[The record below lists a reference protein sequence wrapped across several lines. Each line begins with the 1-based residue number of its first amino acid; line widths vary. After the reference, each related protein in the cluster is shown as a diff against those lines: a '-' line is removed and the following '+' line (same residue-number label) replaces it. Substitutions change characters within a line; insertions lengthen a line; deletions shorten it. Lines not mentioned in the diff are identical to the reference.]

1 MASLKKTKPD
11 HKTMKPVPA
20 EKGQWVNYKF
30 LIIVFSSLF
39 CLMLFKN
46 ISYPLIWND
55 ESDTIMTAKQ
65 ILKYGYPKV
74 NDGKNKIFLT
84 EDTTGIAYKSA
95 WDANIAMPWG
105 HYYFATIGVFLS
117 EHVDDIYLKGGIIR
131 MTFAAM
137 GLMGLI
143 LFIWSIRDLF
153 LERRTYFKIVLAFI
167 FFELLSVPLFL
178 HLREARYYSLVLF
191 IIACFF
197 YVFINNFYLKKYSV
211 KRYLFLMTLILFISY
226 QINVIVFASCCIT
239 LCICEGINYVADI
252 FMIIKKEGFRFAS
265 IWRPVPHKFVSCLP
279 VLISGVLVVPFVI
292 AFETFSTAARAMEFY
307 HYNIN
312 YYFDHL
318 KRIFYVFTTQEFLYL
333 VIFVK
338 VIEAVM
344 WFKTGIKQRSE
355 SKKSKSGSLEMVSFF
370 MTVFFICYCL
380 LISKMPI
387 PIIWTRYV
395 IVLQPIMILIL
406 LIDTV
411 IVFKYISTQVSNNSV
426 QFYRVAFSVLLVIF
440 FSMNVQPKIK
450 YLKEY
455 GYQITH
461 QLKGPLDY
469 LIPFIKEKYTNPE
482 NLILAT
488 NYEELSY
495 IFYLDC
501 KVILGYV
508 NSNLENDMKY
518 QPDII
523 IFRKTWGH
531 NPAPYNQ
538 LIQRA
543 KYSRVSFPVFDS
555 NVNNIAELDFVI
567 QHQFRTKLPATEQ
580 EKSDILFKVQ

>member
-1 MASLKKTKPD
+1 MAVSKKTKAD
-11 HKTMKPVPA
+11 LKAVKPA
-20 EKGQWVNYKF
+20 LTEKGQWVNYKL
-30 LIIVFSSLF
+30 LIFILSSLF
-39 CLMLFKN
+39 CLMLYKN

-84 EDTTGIAYKSA
+84 EDKTGIAYKAA

-105 HYYFATIGVFLS
+105 HYYFAAIGVFFS

-131 MTFAAM
+131 MTFATM
-137 GLMGLI
+137 GLIGLI
-143 LFIWSIRDLF
+143 LFILAIKDLF
-153 LERRTYFKIVLAFI
+153 LDRKTYFKIVLAFV

-191 IIACFF
+191 IVACFF
-197 YVFINNFYLKKYSV
+197 YVFINNFYLRKYSIKKY
-211 KRYLFLMTLILFISY
+211 LLLMTLVLFVSY
-226 QINVIVFASCCIT
+226 QINVIVFASCCLT

-252 FMIIKKEGFRFAS
+252 FSIIKKEGLRVAS
-265 IWRPVPHKFVSCLP
+265 IWRPIPQKFVSCSP
-279 VLISGVLVVPFVI
+279 VLISGILISPFVI
-292 AFETFSTAARAMEFY
+292 SFETFSTAARAMEFY
-307 HYNIN
+307 HYNTG
-312 YYFDHL
+312 YYFAHL
-318 KRIFYVFTTQEFLYL
+318 ERIFYVFTTQEFLYL
-333 VIFVK
+333 VMLVK
-338 VIEAVM
+338 FLESVI
-344 WFKTGIKQRSE
+344 WIKTRFGQRTE
-355 SKKSKSGSLEMVSFF
+355 LKKNGYGSLEMVSFF

-380 LISKMPI
+380 MISKMPI
-387 PIIWTRYV
+387 PIIWARYV

-406 LIDTV
+406 LLDAVSI
-411 IVFKYISTQVSNNSV
+411 FRYISAQGRKSSV
-426 QFYRVAFSVLLVIF
+426 KLYKISFSVLLVIVF
-440 FSMNVQPKIK
+440 AMNVQPKIN

-455 GYQITH
+455 GYQLTH

-469 LIPFIKEKYTNPE
+469 LIPFIKEKYKNPE

-495 IFYLDC
+495 VFYLDC

-508 NSNLENDMKY
+508 NINLENDMKL

-531 NPAPYNQ
+531 DPAPYNQ

-555 NVNNIAELDFVI
+555 NVNNIAELDFGI
-567 QHQFRTKLPATEQ
+567 QHQFRTKLPKSEQ
-580 EKSDILFKVQ
+580 EKSDILLKVQ